1 MSIKKIFGFIACIIS
16 IFLLAGCDDLAS
28 ENNNSSENKKFTY
41 SMNETATYKGVE
53 YTVTNVE
60 YSDGSEWDNPPE
72 GKKFVIVTIKID
84 NKSDKK
90 ISYNALDYKMLN
102 SQGQEDDETFTTINN
117 DTSLNSGD
125 LAPGG
130 SKTGTLVFE
139 EDANETSL
147 KLEYYPS
154 MLDDNAKFEIVIK

>member
-1 MSIKKIFGFIACIIS
+1 MRFKKFLGVILCIIS
-16 IFLLAGCDDLAS
+16 IVLISGCDSISD
-28 ENNNSSENKKFTY
+28 NSNMSNENKKFTY
-41 SMNETATYKGVE
+41 SINEPASYKDVE

-60 YSDGSEWDNPPE
+60 YSDGNEWDNPAQ

-102 SQGQEDDETFTTINN
+102 SQGQEDEETFTTINS

-125 LAPGG
+125 LVPGG
-130 SKTGTLVFE
+130 TKTGSIVFE
-139 EDANETSL
+139 EAESETSL

-154 MLDDNAKFEIVIK
+154 MLDDKAKFEIIIK